1 LLSARGQRKAR
12 EASFFF
18 SFDTLLPEG
27 ADGPTMLP
35 SSALLRP
42 IEVGLKDQYNTQ
54 RGVLVLTIR
63 LALQWALAIGF
74 SFALAVTLALYSVP
88 AAFLVGPM
96 ITGIVFAL
104 HGATIRLPRSAFIAG
119 QAVIGCSIAQAI
131 TLSVVAVITQSWIV
145 MITAVLAT
153 VAASALV
160 GWLLVRFGTLPGT
173 TAAWGTSPGAASA
186 MVAMAQD
193 FGADPVAVAMMQ
205 YLRVVLVVLTASLVS
220 RLWLAPEHLAHGT
233 PVAASLGPS
242 NVNILHLIATIM
254 VVAVGAWLG
263 VHLRMPAGALLV
275 PMIAAALLQG
285 AGLLT
290 VTLPRAV
297 LLVGY
302 GVIGLSIGLR
312 FSRDL
317 LRDTVRVLPE
327 MLASALILV
336 ALCAA
341 LAWVLVK
348 LLHID
353 VLTAYLATTPGGIDS
368 VAIIALD
375 SHADA
380 PFVMALQTL
389 RLLVVILTA
398 PSIAK
403 LLSKNAG
410 RR

>member
-1 LLSARGQRKAR
+1 
-12 EASFFF
+12 
-18 SFDTLLPEG
+18 
-27 ADGPTMLP
+27 
-35 SSALLRP
+35 
-42 IEVGLKDQYNTQ
+42 
-54 RGVLVLTIR
+54 
-63 LALQWALAIGF
+63 
-74 SFALAVTLALYSVP
+74 
-88 AAFLVGPM
+88 M

-119 QAVIGCSIAQAI
+119 QAVIGCSIAHAI

-327 MLASALILV
+327 MLSSALILV